1 MMWWI
6 VAIALGTSLA
16 LAYVNAPGLAWTAA
30 CGALLVALAWFAPV
44 FSLTA
49 MIAAFAVFAAIA
61 AVLNVPAL
69 RRALISNPLLAI
81 YRRILPPM
89 SQTEQEAIDAGT
101 VWWEGELFS
110 GKPDWNVLHAYP
122 QPRLSPAEISFL
134 DNEVEQLCAMVTDW
148 ETAHVYQDLPPP
160 VWQFVKDKGF
170 LGMIIPKQYGGLEFS
185 AYLHSQVVMKLG
197 SRSCTLAVSV
207 MVPNSLGPAEL
218 LIHYGTGEQKNYYL
232 PRLAKGIDVPAFALT
247 NPMAGSD
254 AAAIPDVGIVCR
266 GMWEGKEILGM
277 RVTWDKRYITLGPI
291 CTVLGLAF
299 KLHDPDHLL
308 GAQLDAQFGTHFGDR
323 EDLGITCALVPT
335 HTPGVNIGRRH
346 WPLNATFQN
355 GPNWGTDVF
364 MPLDWIIGGPQMAGQ
379 GWRMLMECLA
389 AGRSISL
396 PSLSTGFAKLAARSV
411 GAYARVR
418 SQFKTPIG
426 KFEGVEEALTRI
438 AASTYMMDATRIMT
452 ASAVDL
458 GEKPAVASAIA
469 KLHVTE
475 VCRHVI
481 IDAMDILGGKGI
493 MLGPNNLMGRAYEQ
507 VPIGITVEGANIL
520 TRSLIVFGQGAI
532 RCHPFVLKE
541 IEATREADHAKAS
554 ELFDAA
560 LFGHIRFAISNF
572 ARTLVMGLTGSHF
585 VRTPQAIDPRTRRYY
600 QQLTRMSASFA
611 FLADVS
617 MLVMGGGLKRR
628 EKLSARLG
636 DILSQMYMCS
646 AALKRYEGQGRNT
659 ADAPLLHWAIWDA
672 LYKAQTAMYGVISN
686 YPNKFVGWCL
696 RRVIYPF
703 GSMFHVPSDDLGR
716 NAARMLIEP
725 STDTHRGRER
735 LTAGMYLPRAGA
747 HEDLPAEP
755 LATLEAALGAAPGAE
770 AVDAK
775 IRAAQKD
782 GRLPQMAHN
791 ATMQAAVDAHIIS
804 TAEAAHFV
812 RFERLR
818 AEVVKVDH
826 FSQDFDRA
834 ILATAQRADTA
845 NAITA
850 ASSASITAAHAS
862 AGERAAHTAAARAAA

>member
-1 MMWWI
+1 MIWSI
-6 VAIALGTSLA
+6 AIALLATLLA
-16 LAYVNAPGLAWTAA
+16 LAYINAPGAAWTAA
-30 CGALLVALAWFAPV
+30 TAAWLVALVWLVPTSISAPGEAFVV
-44 FSLTA
+44 FVV
-49 MIAAFAVFAAIA
+49 IATI
-61 AVLNVPAL
+61 LNVPAL
-69 RRALISNPLLAI
+69 RRALISNPLLAV
-81 YRRILPPM
+81 YKRILPPM

-110 GKPDWNVLHAYP
+110 GKPDWDILHAYP
-122 QPRLSPAEISFL
+122 QPRLSPAEIAFL
-134 DNEVEQLCAMVTDW
+134 DNEVEQVCAMCNDW
-148 ETAHVYQDLPPP
+148 DTAHVYQDLPPA

-170 LGMIIPKQYGGLEFS
+170 LGMIIPKKYGGLEFS

-218 LIHYGTGEQKNYYL
+218 LIHYGTEEQKNYYL

-254 AAAIPDVGIVCR
+254 AAAIPDFGVVCK

-291 CTVLGLAF
+291 CTVLGLAIR
-299 KLHDPDHLL
+299 LHDPDHLL
-308 GAQLDAQFGTHFGDR
+308 GAQFGGR

-452 ASAVDL
+452 AAAVDL

-469 KLHVTE
+469 KLHVTD
-475 VCRHVI
+475 VCRNVI

-493 MLGPNNLMGRAYEQ
+493 MLGPSNLIGRAYEQ

-541 IEATREADHAKAS
+541 IEATREADRSKAAAM
-554 ELFDAA
+554 FDAA

-572 ARTLVMGLTGSHF
+572 ARALVMGLTGSYF
-585 VRTPQAIDPRTRRYY
+585 VRTPGAIDPRTRRYY

-611 FLADVS
+611 FFADVS

-636 DILSQMYMCS
+636 DVLSQMYMCS

-672 LYKAQTAMYGVISN
+672 LYKAQTAMDGVMSN
-686 YPNKFVGWCL
+686 YPNKLVGWCL
-696 RRVIYPF
+696 RRVVYPL
-703 GSMFHVPSDDLGR
+703 GAMFHVPSDDLGR
-716 NAARMLIEP
+716 TAARLLIEP
-725 STDTHRGRER
+725 SSDANKGRDR
-735 LTAGMYLPRAGA
+735 LTAGMYLPRAKAGN
-747 HEDLPAEP
+747 ESGDDIPSEP
-755 LATLEAALGAAPGAE
+755 LAALEAALEAAPGAE
-770 AVDAK
+770 AVEAK
-775 IRAAQKD
+775 VKAAVRDGKLLAGSGAQHHANPVHVAAQQ
-782 GRLPQMAHN
+782 G
-791 ATMQAAVDAHIIS
+791 IITS
-804 TAEAAHFV
+804 QEMEHLN

-818 AEVVKVDH
+818 AEVIKVDH
-826 FSQDFDRA
+826 FAQDFGRSE
-834 ILATAQRADTA
+834 LPRSATSPQ
-845 NAITA
+845 
-850 ASSASITAAHAS
+850 
-862 AGERAAHTAAARAAA
+862 ARD

>member
-1 MMWWI
+1 MIWFVVVGAAT
-6 VAIALGTSLA
+6 VALA
-16 LAYVNAPGLAWTAA
+16 LAYTNASGLAWTAA
-30 CGALLVALAWFAPV
+30 CSALLVALAWFAPV
-44 FSLTA
+44 FSLAA
-49 MIAAFAVFAAIA
+49 MFAAFVVFALIAAA
-61 AVLNVPAL
+61 LNLVPL
-69 RRALISNPLLAI
+69 RRALLSNPLLAI
-81 YRRILPPM
+81 YRKILPPM

-110 GKPDWNVLHAYP
+110 GRPNWDILHAYP
-122 QPRLSPAEISFL
+122 QPRLSPAEIAFL
-134 DNEVEQLCAMVTDW
+134 DNEVEQVCAMCNDW
-148 ETAHVYQDLPPP
+148 DTAHVYQDLPPQ
-160 VWQFVKDKGF
+160 VWQFIKDKGF
-170 LGMIIPKQYGGLEFS
+170 LGMIIPKRYGGLEFS

-197 SRSCTLAVSV
+197 SRSATLAVSV

-218 LIHYGTGEQKNYYL
+218 LIHYGTEAQKNHYL
-232 PRLAKGIDVPAFALT
+232 PRLARGIDVPAFALT

-266 GMWEGKEILGM
+266 GMWEGKEITGM

-291 CTVLGLAF
+291 CTVLGLAI
-299 KLHDPDHLL
+299 KLHDPEHLL
-308 GAQLDAQFGTHFGDR
+308 SAQLGGVPGGLPGGLPGARSGHR
-323 EDLGITCALVPT
+323 EDLGITCVLVPT
-335 HTPGVNIGRRH
+335 GTPGVNIGRRH
-346 WPLNATFQN
+346 WPLHATFQN
-355 GPNWGTDVF
+355 GPNWGRDVF

-438 AASTYMMDATRIMT
+438 AAGTYMMDATRIMT

-475 VCRHVI
+475 TCRHLL

-493 MLGPNNLMGRAYEQ
+493 MLGPNNLIGRAYEQ

-541 IEATREADHAKAS
+541 IEATREQDAQKAS
-554 ELFDAA
+554 RLFDAA
-560 LFGHIRFAISNF
+560 LFGHIGFALSNF
-572 ARTLVMGLTGSHF
+572 VRALVMGLTGSHF

-646 AALKRYEGQGRNT
+646 AALKRYEGQGRNH
-659 ADAPLLHWAIWDA
+659 ADAPLLHWALWDA

-686 YPNKFVGWCL
+686 YPGKLVGWCL
-696 RRVIYPF
+696 RRVIYPL
-703 GSMFHVPSDDLGR
+703 GAMFHAPSDDLGR
-716 NAARMLIEP
+716 VAARLLIEA
-725 STDTHRGRER
+725 SSDTNKGRDR
-735 LTAGMYLPRAGA
+735 LTAGIYLPKAPLGNKAGNEAGA
-747 HEDLPAEP
+747 EVPSEP
-755 LATLEAALGAAPGAE
+755 LAALEAALAAAPGAE
-770 AVDAK
+770 AAEAK
-775 IRAAQKD
+775 VRSAQKS
-782 GRLPQMAHN
+782 GHLPQMEHN
-791 ATMQAAVDAHIIS
+791 ALMQRARDAGVI
-804 TAEAAHFV
+804 TAEEAAHLAQ
-812 RFERLR
+812 FERLR
-818 AEVVKVDH
+818 AEVIRVDH
-826 FSQDFDRA
+826 FPQDFGRSEMNT
-834 ILATAQRADTA
+834 LSNTAP
-845 NAITA
+845 
-850 ASSASITAAHAS
+850 
-862 AGERAAHTAAARAAA
+862 ARAAA

>member
-1 MMWWI
+1 MTAWHGGMAWPMPGELLLAHGAPEREGMMGSI
-6 VAIALGTSLA
+6 AGGALVALMC
-16 LAYVNAPGLAWTAA
+16 LAYVNASGLAWTIVL
-30 CGALLVALAWFAPV
+30 GALLAAVSWVLPLPV
-44 FSLTA
+44 TTTGV
-49 MIAAFAVFAAIA
+49 AFAVFALAA
-61 AVLNVPAL
+61 AVLNLAAL
-69 RRALISNPLLAI
+69 RRTLISNPLLAV
-81 YRRILPPM
+81 YKKILPPM

-110 GKPDWNVLHAYP
+110 GKPRWDVLHAYP
-122 QPRLSPAEISFL
+122 QPRLSPAEIAFL

-148 ETAHVYQDLPPP
+148 ETAHIHQDLPPH

-170 LGMIIPKQYGGLEFS
+170 LGMIIPKKYGGLEFS

-218 LIHYGTGEQKNYYL
+218 LIHYGTEAQKDYYL

-254 AAAIPDVGIVCR
+254 AAAIPDVGIVCK
-266 GMWEGKEILGM
+266 GVSEGREVLGM

-291 CTVLGLAF
+291 CTVLGLAI

-308 GAQLDAQFGTHFGDR
+308 GTQFGDR
-323 EDLGITCALVPT
+323 EDLGITCVLVPT
-335 HTPGVNIGRRH
+335 ATPGVNIGRRH

-364 MPLDWIIGGPQMAGQ
+364 MPLEWIIGGPQMAGQ

-438 AASTYMMDATRIMT
+438 AAGTYMMDATRIMT
-452 ASAVDL
+452 AAAVDL

-475 VCRHVI
+475 SCRHLI

-493 MLGPNNLMGRAYEQ
+493 MLGPNNLLGRAYEQ

-541 IEATREADHAKAS
+541 IEATREPDPEKAS
-554 ELFDAA
+554 QLFDAA
-560 LFGHIRFAISNF
+560 LFGHMRFAISNL
-572 ARTLVMGLTGSHF
+572 ARSLVMGLTGSHF
-585 VRTPQAIDPRTRRYY
+585 VRTPEAIDPRTRRYY

-611 FLADVS
+611 FLSDVS

-636 DILSQMYMCS
+636 DVLSQMYMCS
-646 AALKRYEGQGRNT
+646 AALKRYEGQGRNA

-672 LYKAQTAMYGVISN
+672 LYKAQTAMYGVMSN
-686 YPNKFVGWCL
+686 YPSRLVGWCL
-696 RRVIYPF
+696 RRVIYPL

-716 NAARMLIEP
+716 TAARLLIEP
-725 STDTHRGRER
+725 SSDTNKGRDR
-735 LTAGMYLPRAGA
+735 LTAGMYLPRAQAG
-747 HEDLPAEP
+747 EDLPAEP
-755 LATLEAALGAAPGAE
+755 LAALEAALGAALGAE
-770 AVDAK
+770 AVEAK
-775 IRAAQKD
+775 MRAAQKS
-782 GRLPQMAHN
+782 GKLLQMAHN
-791 ATMQAAVDAHIIS
+791 DMVRRALAEAIIDAG
-804 TAEAAHFV
+804 EAAHLE

-818 AEVVKVDH
+818 AEVIRVDH
-826 FSQDFDRA
+826 FPQDF
-834 ILATAQRADTA
+834 
-845 NAITA
+845 
-850 ASSASITAAHAS
+850 
-862 AGERAAHTAAARAAA
+862 ERAALATEAATPATNAPAHAAA